1 MQAHTGVSSLQPPSL
16 SWVSHAQERPHYW
29 EGPLTPHPDT
39 LHCRA
44 NLAIFLSLRGPGLL
58 RTGQSSAHPCRA
70 RLACH
75 MRPVDSELQGRSLL
89 CSVATGVGLLSYGSA
104 SASPLGPRAGKGHPP
119 DGITAEPSSPAS
131 CSQPA
136 WPCPSWGGHHF
147 YSCLFLDTLFFT
159 IHLGVVPDGWAGR
172 PPWVGSVEGSPARPP
187 TLPRRCLKCLSSLF
201 LLAPQ
206 PCLAEDENSM
216 TLSFSLGAGQTE
228 SASPNS

>member
-1 MQAHTGVSSLQPPSL
+1 MSSLQPPSL

-104 SASPLGPRAGKGHPP
+104 SASPLVPRAGKGHPP

-136 WPCPSWGGHHF
+136 WPCPSWGGAPF
-147 YSCLFLDTLFFT
+147 LFMFIFRYSVL
-159 IHLGVVPDGWAGR
+159 HYPPGGGAGR
-172 PPWVGSVEGSPARPP
+172 LGGEA
-187 TLPRRCLKCLSSLF
+187 
-201 LLAPQ
+201 
-206 PCLAEDENSM
+206 
-216 TLSFSLGAGQTE
+216 SLGGQCGRVPCP
-228 SASPNS
+228 APNAPPQMPEMPLIALPSGPAAMLG